1 MTVIERGGTKGTKGV
16 GVGGVGD
23 GSPTGSTKNVGTHVF
38 VCRRVA
44 KLRVSVHVHVCAFS
58 LPTVV

>member
-1 MTVIERGGTKGTKGV
+1 MTVIERGGTKGTK

-38 VCRRVA
+38 VYRRVA